1 MQLLLT
7 IDLPAHNDP
16 FSEAHEQVALAA
28 ARDPASAQSATGQKS
43 FLVIQFPVS
52 HPDYPEVAPKVRGT
66 YASFEAVWEEPTQD
80 ASDTYV
86 NWKMAVQSDTRGKIP
101 VMMQEMSMPGEIAH
115 DVPAFIKWAQKYK
128 HQQA

>member
-1 MQLLLT
+1 MLLT
-7 IDLPAHNDP
+7 VDLPAHEDP
-16 FSEAHEQVALAA
+16 FSEAHERAALASV
-28 ARDPASAQSATGQKS
+28 RDPGASRTTSGRRS

-52 HPDYPEVAPKVRGT
+52 HPDFPEAAPKVRGT
-66 YASFEAVWEEPTQD
+66 YASFEAVWEEPTSD
-80 ASDTYV
+80 ATDNCV

-128 HQQA
+128 KEQA